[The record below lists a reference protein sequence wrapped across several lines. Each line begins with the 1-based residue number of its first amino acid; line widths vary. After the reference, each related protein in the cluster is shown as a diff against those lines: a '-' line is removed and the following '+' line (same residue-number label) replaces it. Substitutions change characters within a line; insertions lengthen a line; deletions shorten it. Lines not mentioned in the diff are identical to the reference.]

1 MGIFMKPWFAT
12 AVFVAAVGFWA
23 FTVAPWGLWH
33 EQTTSTRL
41 ELRGDTYQRQTAAS
55 PEFSLSGGPTTLMI
69 AAAPSVGDSLMAAVS
84 WELIPTPPRAG
95 AVERGNEG
103 LVSPYLESGTYDFA
117 SDLGVDPNGRF
128 RLRLSAASDA
138 AASITAT
145 VTEQRGYWHG
155 VPVYGIVLLAGIAYI
170 GLTVVP
176 RRRRYQADP
185 LIVVGQRHEA

>member
-1 MGIFMKPWFAT
+1 MGIFIKPWFAT
-12 AVFVAAVGFWA
+12 AVFVAAVGVWA
-23 FTVAPWGLWH
+23 FTIGPWGLWH

-41 ELRGDTYQRQTAAS
+41 ELRGDTYQRRTAAS
-55 PEFSLSGGPTTLMI
+55 PEFALSGGPTTLMI
-69 AAAPSVGDSLMAAVS
+69 SAAPSVGDSLMAAVS
-84 WELIPTPPRAG
+84 WELIPTPPRVG

-185 LIVVGQRHEA
+185 VMFAGQWH

>member
-1 MGIFMKPWFAT
+1 MGIFIKPWFAT
-12 AVFVAAVGFWA
+12 AVFVAAVGVWA
-23 FTVAPWGLWH
+23 FTIGPWGLWH

-41 ELRGDTYQRQTAAS
+41 ELRGDTYQHQTAAS
-55 PEFSLSGGPTTLMI
+55 PAFSLSGGPTTLMI

-84 WELIPTPPRAG
+84 WELIPTPPRVG
-95 AVERGNEG
+95 AVGRGHEG
-103 LVSPYLESGTYDFA
+103 FVSPYLESGTYDFA
-117 SDLGVDPNGRF
+117 NDLGVDPNGGF

-138 AASITAT
+138 AASITAI
-145 VTEQRGYWHG
+145 VTAQRGYWHG

-176 RRRRYQADP
+176 RRRRYLADP